1 MFREWPGLLASS
13 NESMSG
19 PSQKE
24 GIIEFEEKIFL
35 NRFVQS
41 LRSKNEVYCEK
52 GRFQNKFRFWA
63 WAINRF

>member
-35 NRFVQS
+35 NRLIAQVQ
-41 LRSKNEVYCEK
+41 K
-52 GRFQNKFRFWA
+52 
-63 WAINRF
+63 